1 MNAHANTTS
10 FANTD
15 IIIEN
20 VFSYDDVLKLS
31 GLCNYEPFCDEP
43 EAEDLIQLAAF
54 TKDTHCLVGFISCL
68 NPIINCNTDDS
79 DDIDTHNNSDTIKP
93 SIYDDI
99 VIEFTAMTDPDYR
112 QQHIFTS
119 MFYALMCTIN
129 ALISDSNIKY
139 ITAIDD
145 KTANSIISHKHNP
158 ACNISSNI
166 NIAYACSEY
175 LMELSIKHI
184 TNNFSTVLPDTI
196 ELLKYDDEYQLLSS
210 ASDELISSIS
220 FEHFNTHICIH
231 DVWTDPDMRR
241 CGYARLL
248 LTELIQDWKNDS
260 LNNSHDNTII
270 PLILHVS
277 GSNMPAVSLY
287 KSSGFVV
294 REELKY
300 YNVK

>member
-1 MNAHANTTS
+1 M
-10 FANTD
+10 
-15 IIIEN
+15 
-20 VFSYDDVLKLS
+20 
-31 GLCNYEPFCDEP
+31 
-43 EAEDLIQLAAF
+43 
-54 TKDTHCLVGFISCL
+54 
-68 NPIINCNTDDS
+68 
-79 DDIDTHNNSDTIKP
+79 
-93 SIYDDI
+93 
-99 VIEFTAMTDPDYR
+99 VIEFTAMTAPDYR
-112 QQHIFTS
+112 QQHIFTA
-119 MFYALMCTIN
+119 MFYALMCTVN
-129 ALISDSNIKY
+129 ALISDRNIKY

-158 ACNISSNI
+158 ACNISGNI

>member
-1 MNAHANTTS
+1 
-10 FANTD
+10 
-15 IIIEN
+15 
-20 VFSYDDVLKLS
+20 
-31 GLCNYEPFCDEP
+31 
-43 EAEDLIQLAAF
+43 
-54 TKDTHCLVGFISCL
+54 
-68 NPIINCNTDDS
+68 
-79 DDIDTHNNSDTIKP
+79 
-93 SIYDDI
+93 
-99 VIEFTAMTDPDYR
+99 
-112 QQHIFTS
+112 
-119 MFYALMCTIN
+119 
-129 ALISDSNIKY
+129 
-139 ITAIDD
+139 
-145 KTANSIISHKHNP
+145 
-158 ACNISSNI
+158 
-166 NIAYACSEY
+166 
-175 LMELSIKHI
+175 MELSIKHI
-184 TNNFSTVLPDTI
+184 TNNFSTALPDTI

-277 GSNMPAVSLY
+277 GSNMPAVRLY